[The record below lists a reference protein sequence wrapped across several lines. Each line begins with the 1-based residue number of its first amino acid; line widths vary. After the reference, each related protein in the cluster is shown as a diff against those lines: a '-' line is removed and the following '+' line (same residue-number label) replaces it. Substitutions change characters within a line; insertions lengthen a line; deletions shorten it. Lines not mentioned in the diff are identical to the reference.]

1 MRSNNKKN
9 KILEAAFTVVA
20 EQGANRLTIDAVAT
34 ESGFSKGGVLYHFRS
49 KNALL
54 TGMLAHLVDAIL
66 NRIEDQKLTNLLSSL
81 IGARQETDVTERRAS
96 LALLT
101 AFAEDKRLLE
111 PARQQ
116 MTQLYRESVNDKT
129 GGDEAAILFFANEG
143 LRFLELFDLCPIGPT
158 KVSKLT
164 QHMIKRAEQV
174 SS

>member
-1 MRSNNKKN
+1 MRSNNKRN

-20 EQGANRLTIDAVAT
+20 EQGANRLTIDAVAA
-34 ESGFSKGGVLYHFRS
+34 ESGFSKGGVLYHFQS

-66 NRIEDQKLTNLLSSL
+66 NRIEDQKLTNLLPSL

-116 MTQLYRESVNDKT
+116 MTQLYRESVDDKAEE
-129 GGDEAAILFFANEG
+129 EAAILFFANEG
-143 LRFLELFDLCPIGPT
+143 LRFLELFDLCPIGPR
-158 KVSKLT
+158 KVSTLT

-174 SS
+174 S